1 MKIICDHEMNHPNF
15 DSHAK
20 REVLPT
26 TRDQK
31 SKATISIHVAPSA
44 SERNDRRAVRSR
56 TRRERPLKIRLRGDG
71 NSDETEPKDNHQRM
85 NFFEPDVESFVS
97 CCVHGV
103 SFPTMHASKNQG
115 GGSSSDNSI
124 LAQRRAKLI
133 RKRSLPLLAF
143 LSSTS
148 LAAAEK
154 KRRREERERQEVIA
168 EGEARRIA
176 AIDYS
181 GVCGDEGNDTDA
193 KPTIQNALLEER
205 KFQNEE
211 NRIKLPSTSSA
222 AAASRENSHVTNS
235 ECKKESLTAPL
246 EDSELK
252 PTKTT
257 TITMESTSTVLMP
270 PLLENF
276 LSSLKRVPRQKV
288 EREKASYCNIIHETL
303 REDEMFT

>member
-1 MKIICDHEMNHPNF
+1 MNHPNF

-20 REVLPT
+20 REVLST
-26 TRDQK
+26 AQDQGA
-31 SKATISIHVAPSA
+31 KATISIHVAPPAA

-56 TRRERPLKIRLRGDG
+56 TRRERPRKIRLRGDG
-71 NSDETEPKDNHQRM
+71 SSDETEPKSNHQRM

-97 CCVHGV
+97 CCVQGV
-103 SFPTMHASKNQG
+103 SFPIMHASKNQDVF
-115 GGSSSDNSI
+115 SSSDDII

-154 KRRREERERQEVIA
+154 KRRKEERERQEAIA
-168 EGEARRIA
+168 EEEARRIA

-181 GVCGDEGNDTDA
+181 DVCDDEGIDA
-193 KPTIQNALLEER
+193 DGKPTIRKASLEGR
-205 KFQNEE
+205 QFHNEE
-211 NRIKLPSTSSA
+211 NCIKLPSTCSA
-222 AAASRENSHVTNS
+222 AAAGPENSHVTNS
-235 ECKKESLTAPL
+235 ECNKESLTAPL

-257 TITMESTSTVLMP
+257 AITMESTSTVLMP

-276 LSSLKRVPRQKV
+276 LSSLKNVPRQKAGKSV
-288 EREKASYCNIIHETL
+288 V
-303 REDEMFT
+303 